1 MPQLN
6 IEALIKLVRNLTMEM
21 HCIYDLEKDFDLSDR
36 LLSIVFRMENILH
49 SLETVQNQ
57 NKS

>member
-6 IEALIKLVRNLTMEM
+6 IEALIKLVRNLTMEL
-21 HCIYDLEKDFDLSDR
+21 HSIYDSEKDFDLSDR
-36 LLSIVFRMENILH
+36 ILSIVFRMENILH